1 MFDSSAINILDSS
14 TFDHVGDPSVI
25 HGGAIHV
32 SNSNMT
38 VSNSTFKYCQARQ
51 GGCIA
56 LL

>member
-1 MFDSSAINILDSS
+1 MLDSSAINILDSS

-32 SNSNMT
+32 SDSNMT
-38 VSNSTFKYCQARQ
+38 VSNSTFRYCQARQ